1 MSRVCHDRKD
11 GQLQTAPFAQGRRVD
26 GHHDLIAA
34 ADFDP
39 EPSAVAEARAFVR
52 DTLVSWGLPAGDD
65 ILADAVLLAS
75 ELVTNAIVHAG
86 TMVQLTCR
94 LNGATVEISVLDR
107 HPARFIPDP
116 PSPAVNVERPS
127 GRGLLLPAALSSS
140 WGVTYAPAAKV
151 VWFRLGPDIPA
162 DGPASAGPAIAESL
176 SAADRPGSGFSAAD
190 QGAGEGVAALAGGGR
205 SGRDL
210 HQLGYDELLGHAVAL
225 AREAVGADAA
235 YALIADEDGE
245 LRMRAAAGRGVPPVE
260 VGETATA
267 AEQAAPDS
275 TGMGTFLELYNQFAE
290 QGADLAQV
298 QNQPLRS
305 LLTVPFQAEGRVTGM
320 LAVAAAEPD
329 RFAEADLAR
338 VQQVADQV
346 ALPLERARLT
356 EHDRVRRARLSFL
369 AEASDLLA
377 GSLDQEKTIALAA
390 QLVVPRLAAWCAALL
405 PDDDGELSPAYV
417 WHADESRA
425 DALTSLLNETPAPQ
439 VQHGDGPRQWSLAA
453 PASELRSI
461 AAAELVSDPA
471 WCFPLVARDR
481 SLGVFVIG
489 RPREGALAREAVELA
504 EDLTRRVALALDNA
518 RLYSEQRQA
527 NNALQRSLLPPE
539 LPDIPGM
546 ELAAGY
552 EAAGESNEVGGD
564 FYDVFE
570 ATAGRWRFAI
580 GDVCGKGP
588 AAAAVTGLTRH
599 ALRILAR
606 EGHDVPTV
614 LERLNALIVDEGS
627 RARFITLIHGELMPT
642 AGSGEPDSIAVSL
655 VCAGHPPPLVLRAGG
670 GVEVAAESQPLLG
683 VLNGITFDQST
694 MRMFPGDVL
703 LCVTD
708 GVTERRSGDRLLDDG
723 DGLRDLLGDCSEL
736 NAGSVVARIQRAV
749 REFGSEPPTDD
760 LALLVFRGL

>member
-1 MSRVCHDRKD
+1 VN
-11 GQLQTAPFAQGRRVD
+11 
-26 GHHDLIAA
+26 GHYKLIAT
-34 ADFDP
+34 ADFAP
-39 EPSAVAEARAFVR
+39 EPSAVAEARGFVR
-52 DTLVSWGLPAGDD
+52 DTLVSWDLPPEDD

-86 TMVQLTCR
+86 TAVQLTCR
-94 LNGATVEISVLDR
+94 LNGETVEISVLDR
-107 HPARFIPDP
+107 HPARVIPDP
-116 PSPAVNVERPS
+116 PSPAINVERPS

-151 VWFRLGPDIPA
+151 VWFRLGSDASA
-162 DGPASAGPAIAESL
+162 DGPGSAGPAIAESMT
-176 SAADRPGSGFSAAD
+176 ADRPGG
-190 QGAGEGVAALAGGGR
+190 ALAGISPDQDTENG
-205 SGRDL
+205 SGDL
-210 HQLGYDELLGHAVAL
+210 LRLGYDELLGHAVSL

-245 LRMRAAAGRGVPPVE
+245 LRMRAAAGRGVPPVDA
-260 VGETATA
+260 GDA
-267 AEQAAPDS
+267 AAAGQPDDA

-298 QNQPLRS
+298 QNEPLRS

-346 ALPLERARLT
+346 AVPLERARLT

-405 PDDDGELSPAYV
+405 PDDDGKLSPAYV
-417 WHADESRA
+417 WHADESRS
-425 DALTSLLNETPAPQ
+425 DALTGLLNEVSVPEMRR
-439 VQHGDGPRQWSLAA
+439 GDGPRQWSLDP

-461 AAAELVSDPA
+461 SAAELASDPV

-481 SLGVFVIG
+481 GLGVFVIG

-518 RLYSEQRQA
+518 QLYSAQRQA

-539 LPDIPGM
+539 LPDIPGI

-552 EAAGESNEVGGD
+552 EAAGEGNEVGGD

-570 ATAGRWRFAI
+570 AKAGRWRFAI

-588 AAAAVTGLTRH
+588 EAAAVTGLTRH

-627 RARFITLIHGELMPT
+627 RARFITLIHGELTQVPGPDEP
-642 AGSGEPDSIAVSL
+642 GSGAAPGPAVAVSL
-655 VCAGHPPPLVLRAGG
+655 VCAGHPPPLVLRTDGR
-670 GVEVAAESQPLLG
+670 VEAVAEPQPLLG
-683 VLNGITFDQST
+683 VLDGITFSQST
-694 MRMFPGDVL
+694 VRMAPGDVL

-708 GVTERRSGDRLLDDG
+708 GVTERRSGDRLLDDD
-723 DGLRDLLGDCSEL
+723 DGLRDLLGECSEL

-749 REFGSEPPTDD
+749 REFGSDPPTDD

>member
-1 MSRVCHDRKD
+1 MEKH
-11 GQLQTAPFAQGRRVD
+11 Q
-26 GHHDLIAA
+26 DLVAA
-34 ADFDP
+34 ADFAP
-39 EPSAVAEARAFVR
+39 EPAAVAAARCFVR
-52 DTLVSWGLPAGDD
+52 ETLISWGLSGSDGR
-65 ILADAVLLAS
+65 LTDAVLLAS

-86 TMVQLTCR
+86 TPVQLTCR
-94 LNGATVEISVLDR
+94 MSGATVEVSVLDR
-107 HPARFIPDP
+107 HPARVIPDP
-116 PSPAVNVERPS
+116 PGATADVDRLS

-140 WGVTYAPAAKV
+140 WGVTYAAAAKMI
-151 VWFRLGPDIPA
+151 WFRLGPDATLA
-162 DGPASAGPAIAESL
+162 DHAATVITESL
-176 SAADRPGSGFSAAD
+176 ACADRPGDAGLAAAGP
-190 QGAGEGVAALAGGGR
+190 GA
-205 SGRDL
+205 SRDL
-210 HQLGYDELLGHAVAL
+210 LQLGYDELLGHAVTQ
-225 AREAVGADAA
+225 AREAVAADAA

-245 LRMRAAAGRGVPPVE
+245 LKMRAAAGRGAPRLA
-260 VGETATA
+260 VGEAGA
-267 AEQAAPDS
+267 DS
-275 TGMGTFLELYNQFAE
+275 AGMSTFLDLYNQFAAG
-290 QGADLAQV
+290 GADLAQV
-298 QNQPLRS
+298 QNEPLRS

-329 RFAEADLAR
+329 RFTEADLAR

-346 ALPLERARLT
+346 AVPLERARLT

-390 QLVVPRLAAWCAALL
+390 QLVVPRLAAWCAALV
-405 PDDDGELSPAYV
+405 PDDDGTLWPAYV
-417 WHADESRA
+417 WHADESLV
-425 DALTSLLNETPAPQ
+425 DTLTCLLNESPGPEVAP
-439 VQHGDGPRQWSLAA
+439 GEGARQWSLTVPAA
-453 PASELRSI
+453 GPADR
-461 AAAELVSDPA
+461 AAAGLAADPA

-489 RPREGALAREAVELA
+489 RPREGALAREAVEVA

-527 NNALQRSLLPPE
+527 TNALQRSLLPPE
-539 LPDIPGM
+539 LPDIPGI

-552 EAAGESNEVGGD
+552 EAAGEGNEVGGD

-570 ATAGRWRFAI
+570 ATPGRWRFAI

-588 AAAAVTGLTRH
+588 EAAAVTGLTRH

-627 RARFITLIHGELMPT
+627 RARFITLIHGELVP
-642 AGSGEPDSIAVSL
+642 ASGPGDATAVSL

-670 GVEVAAESQPLLG
+670 GVEAGARSQPLLG
-683 VLNGITFDQST
+683 VLEGVTFEQST
-694 MRMFPGDVL
+694 IQLLGGDVL

-708 GVTERRSGDRLLDDG
+708 GVTERRSGDRLLDDD
-723 DGLRDLLGDCSEL
+723 DGLRKLLAGCSDL

-749 REFGSEPPTDD
+749 REFGSEPPADD
-760 LALLVFRGL
+760 LALLVLRGV

>member
-1 MSRVCHDRKD
+1 
-11 GQLQTAPFAQGRRVD
+11 VD
-26 GHHDLIAA
+26 EHHDLIAA

-52 DTLVSWGLPAGDD
+52 DTLVSWGLPPGDD

-86 TMVQLTCR
+86 TAVQLTCR
-94 LNGATVEISVLDR
+94 FNGETVEISVLDR
-107 HPARFIPDP
+107 HPARVIPDP
-116 PSPAVNVERPS
+116 PSPVINVERPS

-151 VWFRLGPDIPA
+151 VWFRLGSDA
-162 DGPASAGPAIAESL
+162 SAEGPASAGPAIADSL
-176 SAADRPGSGFSAAD
+176 TADR
-190 QGAGEGVAALAGGGR
+190 AGGALAGIGADQDGEDSSAVAAAALGGR
-205 SGRDL
+205 GGRDL
-210 HQLGYDELLGHAVAL
+210 LQLGYDELLGHAVSL

-245 LRMRAAAGRGVPPVE
+245 LRMRAAAGRGVPPLD
-260 VGETATA
+260 VGA
-267 AEQAAPDS
+267 AGQPGDS

-290 QGADLAQV
+290 QGADLAQISSE
-298 QNQPLRS
+298 PLRS

-346 ALPLERARLT
+346 AVPLEQARLT

-405 PDDDGELSPAYV
+405 PDDDGELRPAYV
-417 WHADESRA
+417 WHADEART
-425 DALTSLLNETPAPQ
+425 DALAGLLNEASVPQ
-439 VQHGDGPRQWSLAA
+439 MRRGDGPRQWSLAA
-453 PASELRSI
+453 PASELSSI

-481 SLGVFVIG
+481 GLGVFVIG

-539 LPDIPGM
+539 LPDIPGV

-552 EAAGESNEVGGD
+552 EAAGEGNEVGGD

-570 ATAGRWRFAI
+570 AKSGRWRFAI

-588 AAAAVTGLTRH
+588 EAAAVTGLTRH

-627 RARFITLIHGELMPT
+627 RARFITLIHGELTQAPGSEET
-642 AGSGEPDSIAVSL
+642 GSGETGSGEPAGPGPSVIVSL
-655 VCAGHPPPLVLRAGG
+655 VCAGHPLPLVLRADGR
-670 GVEVAAESQPLLG
+670 VEAVAESQPLLG
-683 VLNGITFDQST
+683 VLHGITFDQST
-694 MRMFPGDVL
+694 VRMAPGDVL

-708 GVTERRSGDRLLDDG
+708 GVTERRSGDRLLDDD
-723 DGLRDLLGDCSEL
+723 DGLRDLLGECSEL

-749 REFGSEPPTDD
+749 REFGTDPPTDD